1 MSAVVDSKRIS
12 VPEIMAHKNAAPVV
26 CLTCYHAHTARL
38 LDGHVDLML
47 VGDSLG
53 MVIHGMENTL
63 GVTLEMMILHGQ
75 AVMRGSTRALVT
87 VDMPFGSYE
96 ESPAVA
102 FRNAARVMQ
111 ETGCQAVKLEGG
123 ARMAETVHYL
133 TQRGIPVMGHIG
145 LTPQRIQIFGGFKT
159 QGRTEAE
166 WPAIE
171 ADARAIA
178 EAGAFAVVLEGMAE
192 PLAAKITRDI
202 AIPTIGI
209 GASPLCDGQIL
220 VMEDMLGLNP
230 KPPKFVRTYASM
242 GPDIEAAVKAYA
254 AEVRA
259 RTFPGKENVYQ
270 MKKVG

>member
-38 LDGHVDLML
+38 LDSHVDLML

-75 AVMRGSTRALVT
+75 AVMRGAKRALVT

-133 TQRGIPVMGHIG
+133 TQRGVPVMGHIG

-242 GPDIEAAVKAYA
+242 GADIEAAVKAYA
-254 AEVRA
+254 SDVRA
-259 RTFPGKENVYQ
+259 RAFPGKENVYA
-270 MKKVG
+270 MKKVS